1 MPIGSEWTVDKATSL
16 AARAGWRLSL
26 APRLWLPIESK
37 PDVTFSRHSRPSLQC
52 RTRPMVTCGI
62 SAEFG
67 SEGIG
72 DRPITG
78 RGQDA
83 GVDMVRFGRSIRA
96 LRIRRSW
103 RQVDLA
109 GSAEVSPSI
118 VARIERG
125 RAETI
130 PPRKLDKVAQALGA
144 RLDLRVSWNG
154 EAMDRLLDGDHAR
167 LVEATAARLRSAG
180 WEVAAEVTFW
190 IRGERGS
197 VDLLA
202 WHAATRMLL
211 VIEVKSVVPD
221 IQAMLSSLDRKARLA
236 IEIARS
242 RGWSPIGVA
251 RLLVI
256 GESRTSRR
264 RIEALATTFD
274 AEYPHRAAQVRRWIE
289 NPSPALPLRGLWFL
303 SPGHGM
309 TVRHRVRRR

>member
-1 MPIGSEWTVDKATSL
+1 MVIRAVRQL
-16 AARAGWRLSL
+16 AGKRG
-26 APRLWLPIESK
+26 
-37 PDVTFSRHSRPSLQC
+37 
-52 RTRPMVTCGI
+52 G
-62 SAEFG
+62 
-67 SEGIG
+67 G

-78 RGQDA
+78 RDQDA
-83 GVDMVRFGRSIRA
+83 AVDMVRFGRSIRA
-96 LRIRRSW
+96 LRIRRGW

-109 GSAEVSPSI
+109 DAAEVSPSI

-125 RAETI
+125 RADTI

-154 EAMDRLLDGDHAR
+154 EALDRLLDGDHAR
-167 LVEATAARLRSAG
+167 LVDATAARLRRAG

-202 WHAATRMLL
+202 WHAATRLLL

-221 IQAMLSSLDRKARLA
+221 IQAMLASLDRKARLA

-274 AEYPHRAAQVRRWIE
+274 AEYPHRAVQVRRWIE
-289 NPSPALPLRGLWFL
+289 DPSSAVPLRGLWFL
-303 SPGHGM
+303 SPGQGM